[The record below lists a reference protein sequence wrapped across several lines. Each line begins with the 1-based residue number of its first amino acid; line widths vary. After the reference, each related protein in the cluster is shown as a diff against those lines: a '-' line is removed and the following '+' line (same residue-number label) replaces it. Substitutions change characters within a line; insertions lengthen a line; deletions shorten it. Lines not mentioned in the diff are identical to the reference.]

1 METIYIGID
10 WSRDFVDLA
19 IINGDGNLLLG
30 DKILITKDGFKK
42 LDSIIDRFQ
51 NQFRIVAGIES
62 CEHILAGYLRKNKF
76 LFTK

>member
-30 DKILITKDGFKK
+30 DKILITKMDSKVRFNYRSVSESVSNRCRYRK
-42 LDSIIDRFQ
+42 L
-51 NQFRIVAGIES
+51 
-62 CEHILAGYLRKNKF
+62 
-76 LFTK
+76 